1 MPKISN
7 AEVRAIARSQRQQRE
22 RRNIAAMHDMVGAP
36 VRPHEL
42 SPTERAIFALIGR

>member
-7 AEVRAIARSQRQQRE
+7 AEVRAIARSQRANRA
-22 RRNIAAMHDMVGAP
+22 RRNVAAMHEMVGAP

-42 SPTERAIFALIGR
+42 SPTERAIFVLIGR